1 MSETYVFDSSSLSH
15 AFEELSHSVA
25 SAYLE
30 MREPREWYRLKP
42 RILKRFSS
50 SSVTRRL
57 LMFCDMFRCLI
68 PHSVLNELQQDPY
81 YKYSLDVLLG
91 GSEIEF
97 KYVKARGDIRGFSKA
112 FKPRLIPLRVRKDI
126 LDFVSVKA
134 REYGFEGLS
143 KQDLEG
149 IALAIQERGTLVT
162 SDRKQME
169 LAKLLGINVVYTI
182 GEEAKELERLLT
194 Y

>member
-1 MSETYVFDSSSLSH
+1 MSDTYVFDSSSLSH
-15 AFEELSHSVA
+15 AFEEFSHSVA

-50 SSVTRRL
+50 GSITRRL

-97 KYVKARGDIRGFSKA
+97 KYAKARGDIRGFSKV
-112 FKPRLIPLRVRKDI
+112 FKPRLIPVRVRKDI
-126 LDFVSVKA
+126 LDFVISKA
-134 REYGFEGLS
+134 KAYGYDLS
-143 KQDLEG
+143 IQDLEG
-149 IALAIQERGTLVT
+149 IALAIQENATLVT

-169 LAKLLGINVVYTI
+169 LAKLLGINVIYTI